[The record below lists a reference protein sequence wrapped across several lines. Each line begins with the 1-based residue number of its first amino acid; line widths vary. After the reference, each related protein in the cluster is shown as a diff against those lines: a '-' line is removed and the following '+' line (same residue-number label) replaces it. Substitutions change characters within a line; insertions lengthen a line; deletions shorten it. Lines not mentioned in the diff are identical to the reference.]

1 MGLYATL
8 LDTQVPCP
16 RCQAPCP
23 CDWQFHFGELG
34 HLPQYRLGD
43 RIAWGLAQP
52 SPTVFGH
59 PAMAVFHAVA
69 YANPPGEQ
77 PVCAACGLPD
87 AIALLHIEG
96 GVLRALNHAR
106 DLAHVPELGYDAHLR
121 PLFLHD
127 LRNKPNA

>member
-8 LDTQVPCP
+8 RDAQLPCP
-16 RCQAPCP
+16 RCQALCH
-23 CDWQFHFGELG
+23 CDWQFHFGKLG
-34 HLPQYRLGD
+34 HLPLYRLGD
-43 RIAWGLAQP
+43 RIAWGPGQP

-59 PAMAVFHAVA
+59 PDMAVFHAVA
-69 YANPPGEQ
+69 YANPPAPQ

-96 GVLRALNHAR
+96 GVLRALDHAR
-106 DLAHVPELGYDAHLR
+106 DLPHVPELGYDANLR

-127 LRNKPNA
+127 LRNRPSD